1 MGGQQILFETID
13 RNTELFV
20 GRHNLD
26 GAERSGADPRRHRP
40 RERPRRAALD
50 WLAKGNAIH
59 QPRKRPRLLGRR
71 GGCGVTGS
79 SMEAEICPAA
89 PATPPVLVSDS
100 SKAREPLGWTPSYPE
115 LDPQIA
121 HDWTWLR
128 DEMPNM

>member
-1 MGGQQILFETID
+1 
-13 RNTELFV
+13 
-20 GRHNLD
+20 
-26 GAERSGADPRRHRP
+26 
-40 RERPRRAALD
+40 
-50 WLAKGNAIH
+50 
-59 QPRKRPRLLGRR
+59 
-71 GGCGVTGS
+71 
-79 SMEAEICPAA
+79 MEAEICPAA